1 MYASTRSRESTR
13 PLIRRA
19 VARGLQMA
27 AVALGLLGAAST
39 SSADDAAF
47 AWPRGAKA
55 AVSLAYDD
63 ALNSQL
69 DIAIPAL
76 NRAGLKGSFYLT
88 LSSDT
93 VRQRMK
99 DWRAAARRGH
109 ELANHTLFHQCSRAL
124 PDREWVTAAND
135 LDHTSVA
142 QLAAQI
148 RLGNTL
154 LHAIDG
160 KTERTFTAPC
170 GDLLA
175 GGENYLAA
183 IRSDFVGMK
192 SAFGGVVA
200 TMQDFDP
207 YGVSIAVP
215 SNVSGAELIDIV
227 KRAASAGTMAN
238 ITFHGVGGDYL
249 AVSKEAH
256 AELLSYLA
264 AHRDVYWTDTVINI
278 LKYVKSRSARTV
290 PAGK

>member
-1 MYASTRSRESTR
+1 MYAFTKNRNKFK
-13 PLIRRA
+13 RA
-19 VARGLQMA
+19 LL
-27 AVALGLLGAAST
+27 ALGLLGTSWAYAA
-39 SSADDAAF
+39 DAPF
-47 AWPRGAKA
+47 VWPKGAKA

-88 LSSDT
+88 LSSET
-93 VRQRMK
+93 VRKRTT

-109 ELANHTLFHQCSRAL
+109 ELANHTLFHQCSRAA
-124 PDREWVTAAND
+124 PDREWVTVEND

-142 QLAAQI
+142 QLLAQI

-160 KTERTFTAPC
+160 KQERTFTTPC

-183 IRSDFVGMK
+183 IKSDFVAAK
-192 SAFGGVVA
+192 SAFGGVA
-200 TMQDFDP
+200 TTMQSFDP
-207 YGVSIAVP
+207 YGVTIATP
-215 SNVSGAELIDIV
+215 TNVTGAELIDIV
-227 KRAASAGTMAN
+227 KRAANAGTMAN

-249 AVSKEAH
+249 SVSKEAH
-256 AELLSYLA
+256 SELLAYLA
-264 AHRDVYWTDTVINI
+264 ANRDVYWTDTFINI
-278 LKYVKSRSARTV
+278 MKYVISKST
-290 PAGK
+290 PPTNK